1 MAFKPVQFDEGKTVE
16 LPFSTGETVVNGGA
30 VVADTDGYYIMAGS
44 STATDIY
51 YVALETVSTTADGQM
66 VLCLRVHDKVI
77 FEVDTDANPARTDVG
92 TLCDLASVTTAN
104 PDASTND
111 LFYIEDIVGAVSD
124 KKIRGFFVD
133 GVGNS

>member
-1 MAFKPVQFDEGKTVE
+1 MAFEPVQYDEGKTVK
-16 LPFSTGETVVNGGA
+16 LPFSTGETVVRGGA

-51 YVALETVSTTADGQM
+51 YVALETVTTTADGDM

-92 TLCDLASVTTAN
+92 TLCDLASVSTAN

-111 LFYIEDIVGAVSD
+111 LFYIEDIVGAVAD